1 MAAACVRHLW
11 LNILLQQYLLTN
23 SCTIRI
29 VHLLCVM
36 CSGYVI
42 STSGT
47 DNVGDYVLTKEQNEY
62 LTSFEKTSMEDYVR
76 GSRHDE
82 ESQLDAIVGNI
93 SHRLLFV

>member
-1 MAAACVRHLW
+1 
-11 LNILLQQYLLTN
+11 
-23 SCTIRI
+23 
-29 VHLLCVM
+29 M

-82 ESQLDAIVGNI
+82 ELQLDAIVDNM
-93 SHRLLFV
+93 SHRSFLSSKASLPFVL